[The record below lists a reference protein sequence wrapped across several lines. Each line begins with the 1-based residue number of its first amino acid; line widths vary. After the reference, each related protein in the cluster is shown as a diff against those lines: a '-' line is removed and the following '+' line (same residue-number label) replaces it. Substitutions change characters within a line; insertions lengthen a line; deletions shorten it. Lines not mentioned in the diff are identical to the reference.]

1 MATEDPFSGNEL
13 EAQARK
19 RGYQPIRAL
28 TRLQRLEDLDYLNE
42 KFLCQDQ
49 ADCFNDVTPDKAHI
63 VTGFGPTNAPT
74 GGTLSVILKARSLMQ
89 ETGVDMTIIISN
101 VGAWCSR
108 QVSPHVIGYYT
119 ARFLDF
125 IEALGIA
132 RRGVSLRTHE
142 DVDILAIAGLLTR
155 FLTAVD
161 FEENKE
167 ATTELYGKLGL
178 LGNQFGVWTDTAY
191 TVADIVEPILR
202 RDKQR
207 VLVLAGIE
215 ESYFTELAR
224 IGLRRMEE
232 QFPGV
237 FLKEPAAVG
246 AMYTRLI
253 GGLHPYPKMSKSIP
267 ASAINLENSETELI
281 EKILRGP
288 KENDAIL
295 LQMMVL
301 ASDWSA
307 ATLNEVR
314 LAFERRHADSRDW
327 DEHKQS
333 YFEYFRGL
341 KRTWDSLAST
351 PASGFVSIF
360 PSAKNPHE
368 QEMEKAVVI

>member
-1 MATEDPFSGNEL
+1 MSKEDPFSGNAL
-13 EAQARK
+13 EDQARK
-19 RGYQPIRAL
+19 RGYKPVRDL
-28 TRLQRLEDLDYLNE
+28 TRLQRLKDLDYLDD
-42 KFLCQDQ
+42 KFLCQDH
-49 ADCFNDVTPDKAHI
+49 ANCFNDVTPDKAHI

-89 ETGVDMTIIISN
+89 ETGTEMTIIISN

-108 QVSPHVIGYYT
+108 QVSPQVIGYYT
-119 ARFLDF
+119 GRFLDF

-132 RRGVSLRTHE
+132 RRGLSLRTHE
-142 DVDILAIAGLLTR
+142 DVDILSIAGLLTR
-155 FLTAVD
+155 FLTAAD

-167 ATTELYGKLGL
+167 ATTELYGRLGL

-191 TVADIVEPILR
+191 TVADILEPILR

-224 IGLRRMEE
+224 IALRRMEE
-232 QFPGV
+232 QYPGV
-237 FLKEPAAVG
+237 FIKQPAAIG

-267 ASAINLENSETELI
+267 ASAINLENSEPELVG
-281 EKILRGP
+281 KILQGP
-288 KENDAIL
+288 TENDPIL

-307 ATLNEVR
+307 STLKEVR
-314 LAFERRHADSRDW
+314 WAFEHRHDDNRAW
-327 DEHKQS
+327 NECKQK
-333 YFEYFRGL
+333 YFEYFLGL
-341 KRTWDSLAST
+341 KRTWDSLASGPT
-351 PASGFVSIF
+351 SGFVSVF
-360 PSAKNPHE
+360 PSAK
-368 QEMEKAVVI
+368 Q